1 MKTRKVR
8 VRIKDLETALGEFV
22 ETGHAIQNGRA
33 VSGETG
39 VYFTSIEAFR
49 KAITPKR
56 LALLRAIKTEKPL
69 SVRDLS
75 RIAGRDVK
83 NVSMDVKFLTQ
94 VGLVELT
101 PADGTERGMTPR
113 VDYDQI
119 RFEIAV

>member
-1 MKTRKVR
+1 M
-8 VRIKDLETALGEFV
+8 
-22 ETGHAIQNGRA
+22 A
-33 VSGETG
+33 VSVETG

-56 LALLRAIKTEKPL
+56 LALLRAIKTEKPS
-69 SVRDLS
+69 SVRELS

-101 PADGTERGMTPR
+101 PTDGAERSMTPR

-119 RFEIAV
+119 RFEIDV